1 MLKKIILFLVFIG
14 CCALINVYNVK
25 AQRVGFVSSKMIRE
39 KLPDV
44 KIAEQRVQTMVEE
57 WNRELSSMDEKIE
70 AMEFESKK
78 NRLIWAD
85 NERATKEKELADLIK
100 RRREYAKEKFEAGK
114 EYDQIVNEVMLPVEE
129 KIYAA
134 IQQVA
139 SKEKYDI
146 IWDQSKQPLAY
157 VNFKYDITL
166 KVLKTL
172 GIDVE
177 ALEKEQDEKIKKDPR
192 NKEPEQ
198 SKTQKTRRRSRTATK
213 EDVKQEDAKQENV
226 IIDIKQPEVNE
237 NKEEN
242 KILEE
247 PQKK

>member
-1 MLKKIILFLVFIG
+1 
-14 CCALINVYNVK
+14 
-25 AQRVGFVSSKMIRE
+25 
-39 KLPDV
+39 
-44 KIAEQRVQTMVEE
+44 
-57 WNRELSSMDEKIE
+57 
-70 AMEFESKK
+70 
-78 NRLIWAD
+78 
-85 NERATKEKELADLIK
+85 
-100 RRREYAKEKFEAGK
+100 
-114 EYDQIVNEVMLPVEE
+114 MLPVEE
-129 KIYAA
+129 KFMQA

-247 PQKK
+247 PQKIIF